1 MVDIKMM
8 INNYI
13 NIVKKKI
20 SFYNIEMISEVFNYL
35 GYLNNSKF
43 FAGLVMIMLNIGSKY
58 VTIELSKSQEAYLKN
73 SIGRQILIFAI
84 SWMGSRDIL
93 IALALTAIFTVLT
106 DHLFNEESPMCVI
119 PMKYRQ
125 FEEVLDLDKNQEVTD
140 DEIAK
145 ATEILEKA
153 KRREQRKEQLRNLN
167 SFIMQV

>member
-1 MVDIKMM
+1 MV

-58 VTIELSKSQEAYLKN
+58 VTVELSKSQEAYLKN
-73 SIGRQILIFAI
+73 SVGRQLLIFAI

-125 FEEVLDLDKNQEVTD
+125 FEEVLDLDKNEEVTD

-145 ATEILEKA
+145 ATEILAKA
-153 KRREQRKEQLRNLN
+153 KKREQRKEQLRNLN
-167 SFIMQV
+167 NFIMQV

>member
-1 MVDIKMM
+1 
-8 INNYI
+8 
-13 NIVKKKI
+13 
-20 SFYNIEMISEVFNYL
+20 
-35 GYLNNSKF
+35 
-43 FAGLVMIMLNIGSKY
+43 
-58 VTIELSKSQEAYLKN
+58 
-73 SIGRQILIFAI
+73 
-84 SWMGSRDIL
+84 
-93 IALALTAIFTVLT
+93 
-106 DHLFNEESPMCVI
+106 MCVI

>member
-1 MVDIKMM
+1 
-8 INNYI
+8 
-13 NIVKKKI
+13 
-20 SFYNIEMISEVFNYL
+20 
-35 GYLNNSKF
+35 
-43 FAGLVMIMLNIGSKY
+43 
-58 VTIELSKSQEAYLKN
+58 
-73 SIGRQILIFAI
+73 
-84 SWMGSRDIL
+84 MGSRDIL

-125 FEEVLDLDKNQEVTD
+125 FEEVLDLDKNQEVTN

>member
-1 MVDIKMM
+1 
-8 INNYI
+8 
-13 NIVKKKI
+13 
-20 SFYNIEMISEVFNYL
+20 
-35 GYLNNSKF
+35 
-43 FAGLVMIMLNIGSKY
+43 
-58 VTIELSKSQEAYLKN
+58 
-73 SIGRQILIFAI
+73 
-84 SWMGSRDIL
+84 MGSRDIL

-145 ATEILEKA
+145 ATEILAKA
-153 KRREQRKEQLRNLN
+153 KKREQRKEQLRNLN

>member
-1 MVDIKMM
+1 MM
-8 INNYI
+8 KNFFDRFKN
-13 NIVKKKI
+13 
-20 SFYNIEMISEVFNYL
+20 
-35 GYLNNSKF
+35 LNNNSF
-43 FAGLVMIMLNIGSKY
+43 FAGMMLILLNIGSKY
-58 VTIELSKSQEAYLKN
+58 ITVELSKSQEAYLKN
-73 SIGRQILIFAI
+73 SVGRQILIFAI

-145 ATEILEKA
+145 ATQILEKA